1 MLMLSGQIDQ
11 LTRLKREAAIKMGD
25 TDPALIWPAPT
36 CWAIANLEMNEKKSF
51 LSEKCLNDDDVLII
65 SR

>member
-25 TDPALIWPAPT
+25 TDPALIWPATT
-36 CWAIANLEMNEKKSF
+36 CWAIANLGMNEKNHSYQKNAWTMTTYW
-51 LSEKCLNDDDVLII
+51 L
-65 SR
+65 

>member
-11 LTRLKREAAIKMGD
+11 LTRLKREAAIKIGD

-36 CWAIANLEMNEKKSF
+36 CWAIANLGMNEILYTMSK
-51 LSEKCLNDDDVLII
+51 
-65 SR
+65 